1 MQKNRTSLSR
11 VALSAV
17 ALSVLMHAL
26 PAGAVGEM
34 PDKRTCEEAK
44 NPVIAGGC
52 IATDKERGNCMACHQ
67 FSGLQAA
74 GLTGGDLAPSLVAI
88 KERHPDKKRLRAL
101 IWDASQFNAD
111 TIMPPYGKYR
121 ILTEREI
128 ERVIEWLYSL

>member
-11 VALSAV
+11 VALSAI
-17 ALSVLMHAL
+17 ALSVLMHTL

-34 PDKRTCEEAK
+34 PNKQTCEEAK
-44 NPVIAGGC
+44 NPVITGGC

-67 FSGLQAA
+67 FNGLQAA
-74 GLTGGDLAPSLVAI
+74 GLTGGDLASSLVAI

>member
-1 MQKNRTSLSR
+1 MQTDRTSLSL
-11 VALSAV
+11 VALSAL
-17 ALSVLMHAL
+17 ALSALIYAL

-34 PDKRTCEEAK
+34 PDKQTCKEAK

-52 IATDKERGNCMACHQ
+52 IATDRGQGNCMACHE

-74 GLTGGDLAPSLVAI
+74 GLSGGDLASSLVAI

-101 IWDASQFNAD
+101 IWDASQFNPD
-111 TIMPPYGKYR
+111 TIMPPYGRYR
-121 ILTEREI
+121 ILTEKEI